1 MAGGGFGW
9 QLVPGLILQI
19 WEVLSLSRPGQ
30 YHREPLTDPF
40 LN

>member
-19 WEVLSLSRPGQ
+19 WEVLSWSSPGQ
-30 YHREPLTDPF
+30 CHCEPLTDPF